1 MYVLQVADR
10 FESAVD
16 EYEGVDAGWKNQSI
30 NQSIASCHRGIL
42 QVVFGYQLVNGLCTF
57 VLNAQ
62 TSRTHPGLSLASSAI
77 IILHPVLQS
86 TMAAISVRQ
95 SQ

>member
-30 NQSIASCHRGIL
+30 NQSINQSHRVIVEFCRL
-42 QVVFGYQLVNGLCTF
+42 FLVIN
-57 VLNAQ
+57 
-62 TSRTHPGLSLASSAI
+62 LS
-77 IILHPVLQS
+77 
-86 TMAAISVRQ
+86 MDCVR
-95 SQ
+95 SF